1 MAIENTR
8 YAKEGRLG
16 EWLRTAQ
23 RLHFIGIC
31 GAGMRTLAALCQRR
45 GYLVTGSDDDT
56 RGEGALA
63 LGLLGVPVTPPS
75 RDSGIIDADI
85 AVYSIAVGKNHPE
98 LLVARERGIP
108 TVSRADLL
116 GALMEEYRERIGVAG
131 THGKSTVTAMT
142 ATVLAALGQDP
153 TVVAG
158 AAINPRGDGFR
169 AGGRGHLVFEA
180 CEYFDSFLSTSPT
193 VAVLTNAEWDH
204 PDYFRDEAAALASF
218 RAYLTLPSVRLAVL
232 SADDGG
238 ARRLAT
244 EIGVPYVTFGLAGG
258 ADVTARALAL
268 SDGGS
273 RFLLAVLGEEVG
285 EVTLSVPGRHNVQNA
300 LAAAAAA
307 MAVGAVPGE
316 IAGALSTFR
325 GIARR
330 TEYRGSLRG
339 VSYFEDYAHHPTAI
353 RAAAEALRGEEG
365 RLILVYQPHTF
376 SRTAGFFSE
385 MAVALGVADLPILV
399 DTYSARETGEGEDP
413 IRLLAKASGGVAI
426 GTPEC
431 AALYVRAHARPGD
444 RVVVM
449 GAGDLGPR
457 FFVGELSFTGD

>member
-8 YAKEGRLG
+8 YAREGRLTG
-16 EWLRTAQ
+16 WLRTAH
-23 RLHFIGIC
+23 RLHFIGVC
-31 GAGMRTLAALCQRR
+31 GAGMRTLAALSLQH

-63 LGLLGVPVTPPS
+63 LGLLGVQVTPPS

-98 LLVARERGIP
+98 LSVARERGIP
-108 TVSRADLL
+108 VVSRADLL
-116 GALMEEYRERIGVAG
+116 GALMERYGERVGVAG
-131 THGKSTVTAMT
+131 THGKSTVTAMIG
-142 ATVLAALGQDP
+142 TVLAALEKDP

-169 AGGRGHLVFEA
+169 GGGAGLFVFEA
-180 CEYFDSFLSTSPT
+180 CEYCDSFLSTSPT
-193 VAVLTNAEWDH
+193 VALLTNAEWDH
-204 PDYFRDEAAALASF
+204 PDYFRDREAALASF
-218 RAYLTLPSVRLAVL
+218 RAYLSLPSVRLAVL
-232 SADDGG
+232 SADDEG
-238 ARRLAT
+238 ARRLAA
-244 EIGVPYVTFGLAGG
+244 EIDVPYVTFGLSA

-273 RFLLAVLGEEVG
+273 RFLLVVLGEEVG
-285 EVTLSVPGRHNVQNA
+285 EVTLRVPGRHNVENA

-307 MAVGAVPGE
+307 MAVGAAPRE

-385 MAVALGVADLPILV
+385 MAAALGVADLPILV
-399 DTYSARETGEGEDP
+399 DTYAAREAADANATS
-413 IRLLAKASGGVAI
+413 RALAKAIGGVTV

-431 AALYVRAHARPGD
+431 AALYVRANARPGD